1 MVSLYEGL
9 QTVLTNIETLE
20 GCIRRSNVVE
30 VESRNRMLD
39 VSRALK
45 ELVFVQLILAA
56 FILSIVGSNYGFFLF
71 RMINA

>member
-20 GCIRRSNVVE
+20 GCIRRRNVIE

-45 ELVFVQLILAA
+45 ELVSICSINFGG
-56 FILSIVGSNYGFFLF
+56 FILSIVGSNYGFFFLE
-71 RMINA
+71 

>member
-45 ELVFVQLILAA
+45 ELV
-56 FILSIVGSNYGFFLF
+56 SICSINFGGFYSFYSW
-71 RMINA
+71 

>member
-9 QTVLTNIETLE
+9 QTVLTNTETLE
-20 GCIRRSNVVE
+20 GCLRRSNVIE

-45 ELVFVQLILAA
+45 ELVSICSINFAA
-56 FILSIVGSNYGFFLF
+56 FILSIVGSNYGFFSF
-71 RMINA
+71 